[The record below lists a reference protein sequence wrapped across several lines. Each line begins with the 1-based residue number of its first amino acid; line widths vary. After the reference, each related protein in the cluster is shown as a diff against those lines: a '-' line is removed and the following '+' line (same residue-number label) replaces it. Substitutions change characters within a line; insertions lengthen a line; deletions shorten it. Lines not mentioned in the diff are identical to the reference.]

1 VKIAVVT
8 TYYSEGMGYTEN
20 CLAKALAELG
30 NDVHVLTSNL
40 NVYGNQ
46 EEYDETYGTFLGPAN
61 QGTRRFRC
69 DGYTVHRLP
78 SGRMGQY
85 RYLRG
90 LGSRIRELNP
100 DVVHCTEVA
109 SLQTFQLAAMR
120 LVARFP
126 LFTENH
132 QHLSVI
138 RPYMRDPGGPFL
150 KRVFFRLTRTAPTWI
165 ASAAIERCY
174 AMSPDCVLVATRYYG
189 VPKRKLRLRPLGT
202 DTTLFG
208 PPTTSEDV
216 ARRAKLRR
224 EWGCG
229 PDDIVCIYTG
239 RLSDTKNPL
248 LLARAVE
255 TLADHRPP
263 YRSLF
268 VGEGSQKT
276 AIAAC
281 GNARVLPFTRHKA
294 LAALYQAAD
303 IAVWPRQESMS
314 MLDATAAGLPIV
326 VADTIGEPARV
337 IGNGLMYRENNVAD
351 LARALVSLAD
361 AAVRRSFGALGR
373 SKMVQ
378 NYSWAAI
385 ARSVE
390 EDFLDA
396 LGRPHS
402 G

>member
-1 VKIAVVT
+1 
-8 TYYSEGMGYTEN
+8 
-20 CLAKALAELG
+20 
-30 NDVHVLTSNL
+30 
-40 NVYGNQ
+40 
-46 EEYDETYGTFLGPAN
+46 
-61 QGTRRFRC
+61 
-69 DGYTVHRLP
+69 
-78 SGRMGQY
+78 
-85 RYLRG
+85 
-90 LGSRIRELNP
+90 
-100 DVVHCTEVA
+100 
-109 SLQTFQLAAMR
+109 
-120 LVARFP
+120 
-126 LFTENH
+126 
-132 QHLSVI
+132 
-138 RPYMRDPGGPFL
+138 
-150 KRVFFRLTRTAPTWI
+150 
-165 ASAAIERCY
+165 
-174 AMSPDCVLVATRYYG
+174 
-189 VPKRKLRLRPLGT
+189 
-202 DTTLFG
+202 
-208 PPTTSEDV
+208 
-216 ARRAKLRR
+216 
-224 EWGCG
+224 
-229 PDDIVCIYTG
+229 VCIYTG

-361 AAVRRSFGALGR
+361 VAVRRSFGALGR